1 MSSDLY
7 DRITL
12 PAAPASKDVRTKMYR
27 GFGSNTDNFS
37 LYDFE
42 LIKQDILN
50 HFNIRQGEK
59 LMNPEFGSVIWD
71 VLFEPLTE
79 QVKSII
85 VQNVSQ
91 IINYDPRVT
100 ADEIVVTSYET
111 GIQISCSLTYLPY
124 NISQK
129 LQLRFDQANG
139 LLIQQ

>member
-1 MSSDLY
+1 MSSELY

-12 PAAPASKDVRTKMYR
+12 PAASGSKDIKTKMYR
-27 GFGSNTDNFS
+27 GFGSNAENFS

-59 LMNPEFGSVIWD
+59 LMNPEFGCVLWD
-71 VLFEPLTE
+71 ILFEPLTE

-85 VQNVSQ
+85 LQNVSQ

-100 ADEIVVTSYET
+100 ADEIVVTAYET

-129 LQLRFDQANG
+129 LQLRFDQSNG